1 MNMTAAPSCR
11 STAPALRDAAR
22 RIGDRGIRSVAIAAI
37 FSPLD
42 PGHEREAAAI
52 VAEEIPGCAVTC
64 SADLGRI
71 GLLER
76 ENAALLNAALADL
89 AATTVAAFAQAIAD
103 SGFSAPLYIT
113 QNDGTVAE
121 AGQAMRLPVY
131 SFASGATNSMRGAAY
146 LSGIPD
152 AVVADVGG
160 TTTDV
165 GQIKSGFPREANAVV
180 KIGGVRT
187 LFRMPDL
194 FSFGLGGGSHVSLDP
209 RRGRAVV
216 GRLPP
221 DLGRARLRRRAAHR
235 ERYRHRGGAARYRR
249 PGKGGPS

>member
-1 MNMTAAPSCR
+1 
-11 STAPALRDAAR
+11 
-22 RIGDRGIRSVAIAAI
+22 
-37 FSPLD
+37 
-42 PGHEREAAAI
+42 
-52 VAEEIPGCAVTC
+52 
-64 SADLGRI
+64 
-71 GLLER
+71 
-76 ENAALLNAALADL
+76 
-89 AATTVAAFAQAIAD
+89 
-103 SGFSAPLYIT
+103 
-113 QNDGTVAE
+113 
-121 AGQAMRLPVY
+121 MRLPVY

-209 RRGRAVV
+209 VAVGPLSV
-216 GRLPP
+216 GYRLTS
-221 DLGRARLRRRAAHR
+221 DALAF
-235 ERYRHRGGAARYRR
+235 GGAQLTASDIGIAAGLLDIGDRA
-249 PGKGGPS
+249 KVAAS